1 VFPVPPLEPS
11 TWMLMPLT
19 LDWPPFEVAPTIVSC
34 FGPGRNAPVVAAGT
48 WMTIVSGVLAEPGVQ
63 LTTPPFA
70 LVSVVTSP
78 VRASVRLTCP
88 PVTPVGPAGP
98 MKSPWIVIRR
108 AVPVLPAS
116 TYGRETWSSSGVV
129 EAVSTSVPVIEKSQ
143 PVPEIGSTG
152 VSSCVVRPGQASVGV
167 VAVSRFGLNVGL
179 GLAFVPGSSTTT
191 RYMPGQGPCG
201 IGQLNVSVDG
211 TMASYEPSAPVRTV
225 FSSRHL
231 FGSYGVLIFG
241 VGQFVPP
248 PAQTVSTRA

>member
-1 VFPVPPLEPS
+1 
-11 TWMLMPLT
+11 MPLT
-19 LDWPPFEVAPTIVSC
+19 LELPPFDVAPTIVSC
-34 FGPGRNAPVVAAGT
+34 FGPGRNVVVLSAGT

-63 LTTPPFA
+63 LPTPRFA
-70 LVSVVTSP
+70 LVSVVTAP

-88 PVTPVGPAGP
+88 PVIPVGPAGP
-98 MKSPWIVIRR
+98 MKSPLIVIRR
-108 AVPVLPAS
+108 AVPVSPAS
-116 TYGRETWSSSGVV
+116 TYGRETWRSSGVV

-152 VSSCVVRPGQASVGV
+152 VSSCVVRPGPASVGV
-167 VAVSRFGLNVGL
+167 VAGSRFGSNVGL
-179 GLAFVPGSSTTT
+179 GLGWGPGWSTTT

-211 TMASYEPSAPVRTV
+211 TIASYEPSAPVLTV

-231 FGSYGVLIFG
+231 FGSYGRLTFG

-248 PAQTVSTRA
+248 PEQTVSTRA

>member
-1 VFPVPPLEPS
+1 MV
-11 TWMLMPLT
+11 MPLT

-34 FGPGRNAPVVAAGT
+34 
-48 WMTIVSGVLAEPGVQ
+48 
-63 LTTPPFA
+63 
-70 LVSVVTSP
+70 
-78 VRASVRLTCP
+78 
-88 PVTPVGPAGP
+88 
-98 MKSPWIVIRR
+98 R
-108 AVPVLPAS
+108 AVPVLLAS

-129 EAVSTSVPVIEKSQ
+129 EAVPSGATEKSQ

-152 VSSCVVRPGQASVGV
+152 VSSWVVRPGQASVGV

-179 GLAFVPGSSTTT
+179 GLAFVPGSSTTA

-231 FGSYGVLIFG
+231 FGSYGRLTFG
-241 VGQFVPP
+241 VGQLVPP
-248 PAQTVSTRA
+248 PEQTVSTRA